1 MKKRIL
7 ILLLIILL
15 SNLLLGCNGEKEKI
29 RINTLVMNELE
40 TRYDEE
46 FEIKRTFYDDDRSKW
61 VTEVYPKENN
71 IKDKIFF
78 AYVKSDPKER
88 VVENYSSIKKSNLTT
103 LYYKPIM
110 KKIFKEKKIYFWGN
124 MGIHIYN
131 KKEREKLMILKSKNI
146 DSFLKTI
153 PNKMNINIFIN
164 IFEDVISTEEKKE
177 KLIKEV
183 WELFKY
189 LKSQNLEWASIT
201 VNIYEEEFFKD
212 KDIEHILKV
221 SNWFSRGTR
230 EFDVTEYWKKNYAG
244 LWIEEQDYY
253 KIKRIEDIEKL
264 LGYRKDYKK
273 EKRESE

>member
-71 IKDKIFF
+71 INEETFFVDVKKD
-78 AYVKSDPKER
+78 PEER
-88 VVENYSSIKKSNLTT
+88 VVENYYFIKVTNLATI
-103 LYYKPIM
+103 YYRPVI
-110 KKIFKEKKIYFWGN
+110 KKIFKEKKLYYLSSIGSYAT
-124 MGIHIYN
+124 
-131 KKEREKLMILKSKNI
+131 EKLDKKKNI
-146 DSFLKTI
+146 NDILEKYSKESFITFKIL
-153 PNKMNINIFIN
+153 
-164 IFEDVISTEEKKE
+164 IFEDVTSTEEKKE

-183 WELFKY
+183 WELFTY